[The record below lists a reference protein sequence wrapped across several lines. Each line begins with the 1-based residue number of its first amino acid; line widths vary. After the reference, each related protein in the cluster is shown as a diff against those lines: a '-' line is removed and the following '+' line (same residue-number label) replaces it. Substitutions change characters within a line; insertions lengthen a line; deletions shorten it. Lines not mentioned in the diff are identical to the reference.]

1 MANQTGR
8 PLVSVRKSARMLAR
22 GLAPHL
28 AHQAQW
34 EGLEEGAIY
43 CRECEVDI
51 LTVRDLQKA
60 TAFLDVGQLEAVRN
74 GIARWIRHHSPDN
87 AKIIVPIH
95 RPG

>member
-1 MANQTGR
+1 MVDLGR

-22 GLAPHL
+22 GMAPHL

-34 EGLEEGAIY
+34 ETRDGGEIH
-43 CRECEVDI
+43 CRECDSTI
-51 LTVRDLQKA
+51 LSVRDIQKA
-60 TAFLDVGQLEAVRN
+60 TVFLDPGQLAAVRN
-74 GIARWIRHHSPDN
+74 GIARWIRHRSPDS

>member
-1 MANQTGR
+1 MANQIGR
-8 PLVSVRKSARMLAR
+8 PLVSVRNSARILAR
-22 GLAPHL
+22 GMAPHL
-28 AHQAQW
+28 AHQPQW
-34 EGLEEGAIY
+34 ETKDAGDVY

-51 LTVRDLQKA
+51 LTVRDIQKA
-60 TAFLDVGQLEAVRN
+60 MVFLDAGQLDVVRN